1 MKISAKFL
9 VVFLIVGIT
18 FIGIGMFSLVQ
29 SRNALS
35 VQAFNHLE
43 SVREMKKAQIE
54 YFFAERQYHLQKL
67 LDVVAILRQNAIQ
80 KLQSVQE
87 HKKTQLEWY
96 FKERLTDI
104 EVLSKSDLIV
114 KALNYFQSTPKIV
127 GNTERTNI
135 ETLENPYDTELK
147 RYKDAYR
154 YNDVFLITKEGDIV
168 YTATKM
174 LRTGQNVWKHHLK
187 NCHLAQGFQTGLK
200 QIAIQDFEPC
210 ILADNQYRAIFTA
223 PIVKSNEPI
232 GVLALTLSATSIN
245 AIVHQRKGLGKTEE
259 AYLVGA
265 SKGQISYRSDRLRK
279 GKKTF
284 VIGDEANGEDITKAF
299 AGQAGTLVKMN
310 ERGSLELSSY
320 TPLQIPGLNW
330 ALITQIGLEESITPK
345 LKLEGEREDFFTRY
359 IQQYGYYDLYL
370 IHPNGQIFYT
380 VKHEADYGTNIL
392 NGPYANSELSKIVK
406 EVLQNQTFAISDYA
420 PYAPSN
426 HDPHLFVAQPVV
438 NGEGKIELVV
448 ALQLSDEIMDKIM
461 LERAG
466 MGETGETYLV
476 GSDKLM
482 RSNSFL
488 DYDHHSIKASF
499 ANPIE
504 GKVETESIQ
513 KALQGKSGEHIIQ
526 NYQNHSV
533 LSAYTPL
540 TVGNT
545 IWALVAEMTTEE
557 AFAILRQL
565 QWLLSIM
572 VLLVSLTAIFLI
584 HRFTQSL
591 LMPLLQVNQ
600 HLKELAQGKLVDA
613 DDIKYQ
619 GKDEMAEIITSF
631 RQLNNSIKSTI
642 EQANTIAAGDYTR
655 KVCLLSEQDQ
665 LGIALSEMT
674 HTLDS
679 QSRKLQRQ
687 QKILRQIN
695 EQLERRVIERTQQL
709 AKANEEIMALNERLE
724 AENVRM
730 SAELDIT
737 RQLQQMV
744 LPKEQELKNIKD
756 LDIAGFME
764 PADEVGGDYYDV
776 LQHNG
781 SVKIGIG
788 DVTGHGL
795 ASGVLMLMVQ
805 TAVRSLLHSGLED
818 ASQFLNILNHTIY
831 NNVQRMKTDK
841 NLTLSLLDYQ
851 NGRLR
856 LTGQHEE
863 VLVVRQGGYIERI
876 DTFDLGFMVGVEPD
890 ITEFVAQREIALQ
903 PGDGVVLY
911 TDGITEARN
920 VDKVQYGL
928 EQLCKVI
935 SHNWHYSALE
945 ILQAAVADVRH
956 HIGGQKVYDDIT
968 LLVIKQ
974 TATNKKENSEHD
986 TNIW

>member
-1 MKISAKFL
+1 MKISTKFL

-35 VQAFNHLE
+35 IQAFNHLE
-43 SVREMKKAQIE
+43 SVREIKKAQIQD
-54 YFFAERQYHLQKL
+54 FFSVRQDHIHML
-67 LDVVAILRQNAIQ
+67 LDVVATLRQSAIQ

-87 HKKTQLEWY
+87 HKKAQLEWY

-104 EVLSKSDLIV
+104 EVLSKSEFIF
-114 KALNYFQSTPKIV
+114 KALNHFQLTLKTVDGTREPSSLL
-127 GNTERTNI
+127 R
-135 ETLENPYDTELK
+135 LENPYDIELK
-147 RYKDAYR
+147 RYKEAYG
-154 YNDVFLITKEGDIV
+154 YNDLFLISKKGEVV
-168 YTATKM
+168 YTTTNKVKP
-174 LRTGQNVWKHHLK
+174 GQNVLNGVLK
-187 NCHLAQGFQTGLK
+187 DCHLSHGFQTGMK
-200 QIAIQDFEPC
+200 KVAIQDFAPC
-210 ILADNQYRAIFTA
+210 ILADNQHLSLITA
-223 PIVKSNEPI
+223 PIFQDNE
-232 GVLALTLSATSIN
+232 ALGMLVFTLSVTSIN

-265 SKGQISYRSDRLRK
+265 SKGRIGYRSDRLIK
-279 GKKTF
+279 GKEQH
-284 VIGDEANGEDITKAF
+284 VIGNEANGEDITKAI

-310 ERGSLELSSY
+310 EVGSLELSSY

-345 LKLEGEREDFFTRY
+345 LKLEGEKEDFFTRY
-359 IQQYGYYDLYL
+359 IQQHGYYDLYL
-370 IHPNGQIFYT
+370 IHPNGHIFYT
-380 VKHEADYGTNIL
+380 VKHEGDYGTNIL
-392 NGPYANSELSKIVK
+392 NGPYANSELSKLVK
-406 EVLQNQTFAISDYA
+406 EILQNKTFAISDYA

-426 HDPHLFVAQPVV
+426 RDPHLFVAQPVV
-438 NGEGKIELVV
+438 NHEGKIELVV
-448 ALQLSDEIMDKIM
+448 ALQLSDEIMDQIM

-488 DYDHHSIKASF
+488 DYDHHSIRASF

-504 GKVETESIQ
+504 GKVETESIH
-513 KALQGKSGEHIIQ
+513 KALLGKSGEHIIQ
-526 NYQNHSV
+526 NYQDNSV

-545 IWALVAEMTTEE
+545 LWALVAEITVDE

-565 QWLLSIM
+565 EWLLSII
-572 VLLVSLTAIFLI
+572 VLLVSITAIFLI
-584 HRFTQSL
+584 HRFTQYL
-591 LMPLLQVNQ
+591 LTPLVQVNKY
-600 HLKELAQGKLVDA
+600 LKELAQGKLVEA
-613 DDIKYQ
+613 DDIKYR
-619 GKDEMAEIITSF
+619 GKDEIAEIFTSF

-642 EQANTIAAGDYTR
+642 AQANTIAAGDYTR
-655 KVCLLSEQDQ
+655 EVCLLSKQDQ

-674 HTLDS
+674 RTLDS
-679 QSRKLQRQ
+679 QSQKLQQ
-687 QKILRQIN
+687 QQAILRQIN
-695 EQLERRVIERTQQL
+695 EQLEKRVVERTQQL
-709 AKANEEIMALNERLE
+709 ATANEEIMALNQRLE

-744 LPKEQELKNIKD
+744 LPKQEELETIKE

-805 TAVRSLLHSGLED
+805 TAVRSLLHSGLKD
-818 ASQFLNILNHTIY
+818 ASQFLNILNHIIY
-831 NNVQRMKTDK
+831 NNIQRMNTDK

-851 NGRLR
+851 NGQLR

-863 VLVVRQGGYIERI
+863 VLVVRQGGQVERI
-876 DTFDLGFMVGVEPD
+876 DTFDLGFMVGLEPD
-890 ITEFVAQREIALQ
+890 ITDFVAQRDIALQ

-935 SHNWHYSALE
+935 SHNWHYSAIE

-956 HIGGQKVYDDIT
+956 HIGEQKVYDDIT

-974 TATNKKENSEHD
+974 KAFNR
-986 TNIW
+986 